1 MAKTELQKKARAL
14 LDELPRVYGIKLG
27 TNMNAD
33 NRCMIGDEIYVNV
46 TSFDGF
52 YTLDRIR
59 AYGKKNGW
67 KPADMFPVKINAGDY
82 GAVTNI
88 VRVGAFENDVE
99 NFKNALFKDEN
110 DYFEKRYKKKIDE
123 IIELAHKP
131 FPSDDTWPN
140 GRNKPIDEA
149 KIVRAHEA
157 MEERRRILY
166 PKKGDTSLTDPDVE
180 TCIRVLKSKGYKIMA
195 PVTEYVE
202 V

>member
-14 LDELPRVYGIKLG
+14 IGELPRVYGIKLG

-33 NRCMIGDEIYVNV
+33 KRCMIGDEIYVNM
-46 TSFDGF
+46 TCFSGF

-123 IIELAHKP
+123 IIELSHKP